1 MIQLAIYCCK
11 APGQKGVGSYDCYS
25 YEWHRDMPLGMPKFM
40 STKLVML
47 PNHLIFCHTHLLLP
61 SIFPGIRVFSK
72 VSTPRIRWP
81 KYWNSSISPSNEY
94 SGLISFR
101 IDGFDLPT
109 VQGPLT
115 SLLQQHSWKVSILW
129 HSAVLMIHTGLW
141 YISTSTVAPL
151 PFSSFQFN
159 PRHLFLKTVRTRLI
173 SNSSYSGLFHLQSA
187 YIFWQKWRHTGEQDL
202 SLGWE
207 SCRWSCVCL
216 CVCVCTIVHG
226 LVPGLYCKDKQ

>member
-1 MIQLAIYCCK
+1 MPGSFSEEKEAKLNSFLLSWLDWGGPEWGSGIRQEQHKFRGKLWIKTEKYGMIQLAIYCCK

-72 VSTPRIRWP
+72 ESTPRIKWP

-115 SLLQQHSWKVSILW
+115 SLLQQHSWKVSVLW
-129 HSAVLMIHTGLW
+129 HSAVLMIHMGLW
-141 YISTSTVAPL
+141 YISTFTVAPL
-151 PFSSFQFN
+151 PFSSFQFT
-159 PRHLFLKTVRTRLI
+159 PGI
-173 SNSSYSGLFHLQSA
+173 C
-187 YIFWQKWRHTGEQDL
+187 FWKL
-202 SLGWE
+202 LG
-207 SCRWSCVCL
+207 
-216 CVCVCTIVHG
+216 
-226 LVPGLYCKDKQ
+226 PD